1 MKIFT
6 SIWMV
11 IVFAVVLTGVRI
23 DNSDTVKILRYK
35 TWDHFQQVHPRQEVS
50 DQIVV
55 VNITESDIK
64 KYGQWPWPRHILG
77 IFHSNLSEAGA
88 ILVNYNILFAEQ
100 DRMSGTEYLKSMPII
115 NLELREQLGKVL
127 LDTDAVFSAVMKQ
140 YGNAV
145 LMMSVKNKKD
155 NTIVRT
161 TQIIQ
166 KGDAIPW
173 LYNYA
178 GIVPPHTKVTAGS
191 TAIGVNVTSPEPDAV
206 VRKMPMLIRVGDKIY
221 PSMILENIRLINKSK
236 RIKVISK
243 QHGIDQILVKKDAGI
258 PVNHNAEMY
267 INYAEPTD
275 YTQLTADEVFSNEHK
290 DKLAGKIVVVG
301 LDAAGLS
308 VLKYTP
314 HGLTT
319 DQMITAQSLDTTM
332 TGKYL
337 FRLAQADAYEIVF
350 MAFLLLLLILVL
362 PRTSVL
368 LAVPLLIFIEGG
380 VAYAS
385 FVAYANKGFLI
396 DPSFIMLSVF
406 LVWSH
411 SVYNNFATQSRLK
424 QQIKRQFG
432 SYLSPDMV
440 AQLQK
445 DPGLLKLGGDSRELS
460 IMFTDVRG
468 FTAISE
474 HYGRDVQGL
483 TRIMNRYMTAMTREI
498 LANKGTID
506 KYIGDAQMAF
516 WNAPLKDTDH
526 AENSVNTAIKMLE
539 SLRQFNEEVIKEG
552 VPAFGMGMGINTAEV
567 VVGNMGSDQR
577 FDYTCLGDGV
587 NLAARLEGQSKTYG
601 VLIVLGPE
609 TARQVRNSIDVFELD
624 CIAVKGKKIG
634 VNIYTVAKETEHHR
648 HFLESYYEGDWP
660 EAIKRLDTAVTI
672 HPEMKQYYANMRD
685 RLESGKPA
693 DWDGIHKATTK

>member
-1 MKIFT
+1 
-6 SIWMV
+6 
-11 IVFAVVLTGVRI
+11 
-23 DNSDTVKILRYK
+23 VKTLRYK
-35 TWDHFQQVHPRQEVS
+35 TWDHFQYVHPRQEVS
-50 DQIVV
+50 DKIVV

-145 LMMSVKNKKD
+145 LMMSVKNEKD
-155 NTIVRT
+155 NTLVRT

-178 GIVPPHTKVTAGS
+178 GIVPPHTKVAAGS

-206 VRKMPMLIRVGDKIY
+206 VRKMPMLIRVGEKIY

-319 DQMITAQSLDTTM
+319 DQMITAQGLDTTM

-368 LAVPLLIFIEGG
+368 LAVPLLFFIEIG
-380 VAYAS
+380 VLYGATM
-385 FVAYANKGFLI
+385 AYANKGFLI

-406 LVWSH
+406 LIWSH

-424 QQIKRQFG
+424 QQIKKQFEH
-432 SYLSPDMV
+432 YLDPRMV
-440 AQLQK
+440 KKLQK
-445 DPGLLKLGGDSRELS
+445 DPSLLKLGGETRYMTF
-460 IMFTDVRG
+460 MFCDIRG
-468 FTAISE
+468 FTPISE
-474 HYGRDVQGL
+474 QYKDNPAELTKLINRFL
-483 TRIMNRYMTAMTREI
+483 TRMTNVI
-498 LANKGTID
+498 IANGGTVD
-506 KYIGDAQMAF
+506 KFMGDCIMAF
-516 WNAPLKDTDH
+516 WNAPLDT
-526 AENSVNTAIKMLE
+526 ENHQMLAVLTASQMQSELAMLNEQLTAE
-539 SLRQFNEEVIKEG
+539 SLPNIKVG
-552 VPAFGMGMGINTAEV
+552 IGINSGEAL
-567 VVGNMGSDQR
+567 VGNMGSDQR
-577 FDYTCLGDGV
+577 FDYSVIGDPV
-587 NLAARLEGQSKTYG
+587 NLAARLESASKTLG
-601 VLIVLGPE
+601 HTLIVGEATKKVIDDKFPFKF
-609 TARQVRNSIDVFELD
+609 VDSIT
-624 CIAVKGKKIG
+624 VKGKTEP
-634 VNIYTVAKETEHHR
+634 VNVYT
-648 HFLESYYEGDWP
+648 LE
-660 EAIKRLDTAVTI
+660 R
-672 HPEMKQYYANMRD
+672 
-685 RLESGKPA
+685 
-693 DWDGIHKATTK
+693 

>member
-11 IVFAVVLTGVRI
+11 IAFAVVLTGVRI
-23 DNSDTVKILRYK
+23 DNSDTVKTLRYK
-35 TWDHFQQVHPRQEVS
+35 TWDHFQYVYPRQEVS
-50 DQIVV
+50 DKIVV

-127 LDTDAVFSAVMKQ
+127 LDTDSVFSAVMKQ

-145 LMMSVKNKKD
+145 LMMSVKNEKD
-155 NTIVRT
+155 NTLVRT

-178 GIVPPHTKVTAGS
+178 GIVPPHTKVAAGS

-206 VRKMPMLIRVGDKIY
+206 VRKMPMLIRVGEKIY

-319 DQMITAQSLDTTM
+319 DQMITAQGLDTTM

-406 LVWSH
+406 LIWSH

-424 QQIKRQFG
+424 QQIKKQFEH
-432 SYLSPDMV
+432 YLDPRMV
-440 AQLQK
+440 KKLQK
-445 DPGLLKLGGDSRELS
+445 DPSLLKLGGETRYMTF
-460 IMFTDVRG
+460 MFCDIRG
-468 FTAISE
+468 FTPISE
-474 HYGRDVQGL
+474 QYKDNPAELTKLINRFL
-483 TRIMNRYMTAMTREI
+483 TRMTNVI
-498 LANKGTID
+498 IANGGTVD
-506 KYIGDAQMAF
+506 KFMGDCIMAF
-516 WNAPLKDTDH
+516 WNAPLDTKDH
-526 AENSVNTAIKMLE
+526 QMLAVLTASQMQSELAMLNEQLTAE
-539 SLRQFNEEVIKEG
+539 SLPNIKVG
-552 VPAFGMGMGINTAEV
+552 IGINSGEAL
-567 VVGNMGSDQR
+567 VGNMGSDQR
-577 FDYTCLGDGV
+577 FDYSVIGDPV
-587 NLAARLEGQSKTYG
+587 NLAARLESASKTLG
-601 VLIVLGPE
+601 HTLIVGE
-609 TARQVRNSIDVFELD
+609 ATKKVIDHKFSFEFVDSIT
-624 CIAVKGKKIG
+624 VKGKTEP
-634 VNIYTVAKETEHHR
+634 VNVYTLAR
-648 HFLESYYEGDWP
+648 
-660 EAIKRLDTAVTI
+660 
-672 HPEMKQYYANMRD
+672 
-685 RLESGKPA
+685 
-693 DWDGIHKATTK
+693 